1 MCSIT
6 RVLLSERG
14 RQEVRVREG
23 DMTTVAEICTDAVD
37 GFEDERKL

>member
-6 RVLLSERG
+6 SVLISERG
-14 RQEVRVREG
+14 RQEVRVRKG
-23 DMTTVAEICTDAVD
+23 DMTTVAEICADAVA